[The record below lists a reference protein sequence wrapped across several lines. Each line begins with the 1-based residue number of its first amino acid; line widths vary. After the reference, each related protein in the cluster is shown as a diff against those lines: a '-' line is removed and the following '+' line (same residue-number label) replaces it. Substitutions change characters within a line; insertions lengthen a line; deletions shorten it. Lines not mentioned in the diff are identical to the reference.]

1 MNTKK
6 IEKIARYSDD
16 VPPKRYTLEEYQQMI
31 ENGRRQIEN
40 GECLSTEEVMQM
52 CMEDELEL
60 IAV

>member
-52 CMEDELEL
+52 CM
-60 IAV
+60 V